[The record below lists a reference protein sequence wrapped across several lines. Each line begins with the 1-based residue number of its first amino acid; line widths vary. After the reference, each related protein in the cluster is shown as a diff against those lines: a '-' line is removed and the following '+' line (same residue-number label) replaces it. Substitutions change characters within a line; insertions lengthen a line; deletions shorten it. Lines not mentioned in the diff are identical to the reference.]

1 MEATQ
6 RPSGSYR
13 DNSALSDQTEA
24 TWILFPMYGCP
35 KQKMVT
41 QILLPKSM
49 DMCRIFFDL
58 VTIGLC
64 GTQRQKITFRNKWED
79 IRALN
84 HSPCDNWRTQRPRG
98 AYRWR
103 ETPVAASWWK
113 AQTDPLQSCP
123 KWGKQDFE
131 FWKEKNA
138 NITLTP
144 AKCSRCDKIVQ
155 ENQGFWDFGKISW
168 LARIL
173 KKELSLQEKI
183 PRDVLQNTFPLFCSP
198 FP

>member
-1 MEATQ
+1 MSGKSEAFSFELVTSCFGSSEYAEFEGHKGLASNMKPFGESTCIFIIPLCMYLFGDQLTLEPFLIHRHFLTVGLNVEATQ

-64 GTQRQKITFRNKWED
+64 GTQRQKITFRNK
-79 IRALN
+79 
-84 HSPCDNWRTQRPRG
+84 
-98 AYRWR
+98 
-103 ETPVAASWWK
+103 
-113 AQTDPLQSCP
+113 
-123 KWGKQDFE
+123 
-131 FWKEKNA
+131 
-138 NITLTP
+138 
-144 AKCSRCDKIVQ
+144 
-155 ENQGFWDFGKISW
+155 
-168 LARIL
+168 
-173 KKELSLQEKI
+173 
-183 PRDVLQNTFPLFCSP
+183 
-198 FP
+198 